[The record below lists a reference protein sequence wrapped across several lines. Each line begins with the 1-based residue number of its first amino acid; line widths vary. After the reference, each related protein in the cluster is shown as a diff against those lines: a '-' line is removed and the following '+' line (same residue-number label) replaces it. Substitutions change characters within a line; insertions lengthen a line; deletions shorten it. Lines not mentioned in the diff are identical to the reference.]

1 MMMAGG
7 PGGDPHPL
15 LNSAPSY
22 QFPIS
27 SGLMSSLAPQGVP
40 DYTQMALQM
49 AGNPHA
55 GPYAQTAP
63 PSGVGVPG
71 SPGVTSGTSSIGAAA
86 GGLLSALAQNPSLL
100 KSGVGL
106 IKGLFGGDPATQAGV
121 TAPSVD
127 PINMPFDAAAATAGA
142 LPGLLAA
149 LPSAAA
155 PAGVVSVG
163 APAMLGYGATAAAP
177 AASAA
182 GGGAAAAAA
191 ASAADGLTPIVP
203 TASYMAAPA
212 ASSAATGAGMGA
224 LGGGLLAGGL
234 ALAPIMAGML
244 TPAVTEN
251 AQYYSN
257 LANTLNQ
264 GTTGQGSAFIP
275 DQQELA
281 NMIMSGRPT
290 PYTQAQLNQWGIP
303 QIIAGLNQASANPQ
317 NGFANQTVSNA
328 APVRRY

>member
-15 LNSAPSY
+15 LNTAPSY

-55 GPYAQTAP
+55 GPYAQTAG

-71 SPGVTSGTSSIGAAA
+71 APGASSGTSSIGATA

-127 PINMPFDAAAATAGA
+127 PINMPFDAAAATSGA
-142 LPGLLAA
+142 MPGLLAA
-149 LPSAAA
+149 LPSAA
-155 PAGVVSVG
+155 PAGTITAGVPTMLSYGG
-163 APAMLGYGATAAAP
+163 ADAL
-177 AASAA
+177 
-182 GGGAAAAAA
+182 GGGAAAAGGAA
-191 ASAADGLTPIVP
+191 GAADALSPIVP
-203 TASYMAAPA
+203 TASYLAAPA
-212 ASSAATGAGMGA
+212 AGGAGAAAGMGA

-264 GTTGQGSAFIP
+264 GNTGQGSAFVP

-281 NMIMSGRPT
+281 NMLMSGSPT
-290 PYTQAQLNQWGIP
+290 PYTQAQLNKWGIP
-303 QIIAGLNQASANPQ
+303 QIIAGLNQASANPLS
-317 NGFANQTVSNA
+317 GFANQTVSNR
-328 APVRRY
+328 APVRQF